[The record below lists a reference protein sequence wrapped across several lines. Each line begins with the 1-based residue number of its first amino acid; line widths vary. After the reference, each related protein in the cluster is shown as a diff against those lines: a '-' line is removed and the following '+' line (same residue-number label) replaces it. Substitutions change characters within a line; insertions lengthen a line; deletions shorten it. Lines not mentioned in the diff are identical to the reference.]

1 MSDTAVV
8 VLVVL
13 CFAIAVGGF
22 ATGLRLVR
30 RVRTESEATNADA
43 TGNGDELVFV
53 ASRRVH
59 RALPTAPECRPG
71 RITACTSPASSGS

>member
-30 RVRTESEATNADA
+30 RVRTESEATNAERDR
-43 TGNGDELVFV
+43 E
-53 ASRRVH
+53 R
-59 RALPTAPECRPG
+59 
-71 RITACTSPASSGS
+71 